1 MNQSD
6 YSEQLTIGEHY
17 FSNILLCYD
26 NWVFAWFRETAA
38 MAIDSGATQID
49 YTVIK
54 SDEQHIQLTV
64 KDNGRGMSLNA
75 LKQMMVLDYINDHTI
90 VLFAHKGYQIHTR
103 NFLVTG
109 KGHQYSIEPA
119 DDYLYGTSITV
130 LVDSSHNL
138 FRIRQNCR
146 IFAYTFLINIPVSV
160 NNKVIKPGQNN
171 FDHELELPVGTFY
184 FNEEIAQ
191 DDAEVFYWVRFNG
204 LPLFS
209 SYLYSSGNY
218 DIEGILD
225 LTPESA
231 RFLTVNREGFK
242 AEICQLLSTFFHE
255 LSYSGHKLK
264 SNLSNK

>member
-17 FSNILLCYD
+17 FSNTLLDYD

-54 SDEQHIQLTV
+54 SDKQHIQLTA
-64 KDNGRGMSLNA
+64 KDNGSGMSLNA
-75 LKQMMVLDYINDHTI
+75 LKQMMVLNYASTHTI

-103 NFLVTG
+103 NLSVTG
-109 KGHQYSIEPA
+109 QGLQYTIEPA
-119 DDYLYGTSITV
+119 DNYLNGTSIIV
-130 LVDSSHNL
+130 LVESSHNL

-146 IFAYTFLINIPVSV
+146 VLAHTFLLNIPVSV
-160 NNKVIKPGQNN
+160 NSKVIKPGQNN
-171 FDHELELPVGTFY
+171 FDHELKLPVGIFY
-184 FNEEIAQ
+184 FNEEVVQ
-191 DDAEVFYWVRFNG
+191 DDTEVFYWVKLNG

-218 DIEGILD
+218 NIEGVLD
-225 LTPESA
+225 LNKESA
-231 RFLTVNREGFK
+231 QFLTANHEGFK
-242 AEICQLLSTFFHE
+242 YEVCQLLSTFFHE
-255 LSYSGHKLK
+255 LSHSGYKLK
-264 SNLSNK
+264 SNLSNN